1 MGRGLASKNHAGR
14 WRLAHARAG
23 SKVIGWTSLKFSWER
38 SLITKLERLGD
49 RWPCP
54 QGRRLALKTLL
65 HFRTHEGGYFHTH
78 PFHAMFSLLASFVL
92 ALLIVL
98 LLVASAR

>member
-1 MGRGLASKNHAGR
+1 
-14 WRLAHARAG
+14 
-23 SKVIGWTSLKFSWER
+23 
-38 SLITKLERLGD
+38 
-49 RWPCP
+49 
-54 QGRRLALKTLL
+54 LKTLL
-65 HFRTHEGGYFHTH
+65 HFRTHEGGYFHAH